1 MKSNRPVQ
9 HCMILWSLLAVFC
22 FRCTNQS
29 SDPAANDDETKTLQ
43 SLVKIDDYPLYVMN
57 YYGGYGF
64 GAYLKSGDAGES
76 NSNYAAPDTGI
87 RWGCTC
93 FAAMKSGGNFVFG
106 RNFDWYHR
114 PSLLL
119 FTNPPDAYASVSM
132 VDLYYL
138 GYRDSTPLTSMS
150 DRHALLSAP
159 SCPFDGLNEKGVAI
173 GMMALPEAQAPFNP
187 RNKSLNSL
195 QVIRLVL
202 DYAKNTEEAIGLIQ
216 KYNVQMDGGPPIHYL
231 IADVSGKSAVAEFV
245 SGRMEVIRNLEPWQV
260 STNFTIYG
268 SAALTSPLDAP
279 CWRYRTVYKALSES
293 GGRISQE
300 GAVDL
305 LNSSSQA
312 TTIWSIA
319 YGMSTGDISVAV
331 GRKYSEVKKYRLQM
345 SN

>member
-1 MKSNRPVQ
+1 M
-9 HCMILWSLLAVFC
+9 
-22 FRCTNQS
+22 
-29 SDPAANDDETKTLQ
+29 
-43 SLVKIDDYPLYVMN
+43 
-57 YYGGYGF
+57 
-64 GAYLKSGDAGES
+64 
-76 NSNYAAPDTGI
+76 
-87 RWGCTC
+87 
-93 FAAMKSGGNFVFG
+93 
-106 RNFDWYHR
+106 
-114 PSLLL
+114 
-119 FTNPPDAYASVSM
+119 
-132 VDLYYL
+132 
-138 GYRDSTPLTSMS
+138 
-150 DRHALLSAP
+150 
-159 SCPFDGLNEKGVAI
+159 NEKGVAI

-187 RNKSLNSL
+187 QNKSLNSL

-231 IADVSGKSAVAEFV
+231 IADVSGKSAVVEFV
-245 SGRMEVIRNLEPWQV
+245 SGRMEGIRNLEPWQV

-312 TTIWSIA
+312 MTIWSIA